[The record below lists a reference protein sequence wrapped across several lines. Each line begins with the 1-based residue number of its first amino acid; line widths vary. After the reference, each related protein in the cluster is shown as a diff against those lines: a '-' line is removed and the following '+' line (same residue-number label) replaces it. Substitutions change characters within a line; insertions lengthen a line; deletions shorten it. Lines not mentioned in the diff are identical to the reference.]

1 MPASEQEWQDFR
13 DRAARAASKGA
24 ALLDREKPEWF
35 RKVDTYHLEMQYCHK
50 CVLGQVFADYNR
62 GLEAIDLEE
71 FDVNGLDD
79 SHYGF
84 ALNEYDD
91 AYFGL
96 SAWMEL
102 GRAWRMEIQKRE
114 KGHV

>member
-24 ALLDREKPEWF
+24 ALLDRVQPEWF
-35 RKVDTYHLEMQYCHK
+35 RKIDTAHLEMWHCK
-50 CVLGQVFADYNR
+50 RCICGQLF
-62 GLEAIDLEE
+62 GE
-71 FDVNGLDD
+71 FDWGIGHFGFSDAESDNHGFDMRVTD
-79 SHYGF
+79 S
-84 ALNEYDD
+84 E
-91 AYFGL
+91 YFGY